1 VLPSPGI
8 LRHIRNVS
16 FDQFESVRSVLGN
29 VFNTPNS
36 NIRNSIIASHSGGE
50 NYVAVVTCELPN
62 ASVHTFNG
70 KLTLPP
76 TVGDERHTPMEV
88 SLSAENFLLRGAFL
102 RNTEWAIGVA
112 CFTGPDTKLVK
123 NSSAA
128 PSRMSQ
134 LDQLV

>member
-1 VLPSPGI
+1 
-8 LRHIRNVS
+8 
-16 FDQFESVRSVLGN
+16 VLGN

-36 NIRNSIIASHSGGE
+36 NIRNSIIASHSGG
-50 NYVAVVTCELPN
+50 
-62 ASVHTFNG
+62 
-70 KLTLPP
+70 
-76 TVGDERHTPMEV
+76 DERHTQMEV

-102 RNTEWAIGVA
+102 RNKEWAIGVA

-134 LDQLV
+134 LDQLVNRTIMIIIAVMMTCFLALSIGALIGTNRDFNNLWYLDYSTSEDNP